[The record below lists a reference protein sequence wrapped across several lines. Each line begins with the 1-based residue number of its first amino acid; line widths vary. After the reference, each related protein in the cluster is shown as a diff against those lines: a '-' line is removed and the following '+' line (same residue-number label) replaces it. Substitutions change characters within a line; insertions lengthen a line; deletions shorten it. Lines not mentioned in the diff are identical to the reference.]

1 MNEPIDPRLDQI
13 TDALY
18 RVSVKL
24 LIVRDGTLLTVQE
37 PQGWYGI
44 PGGGINHG
52 QDLYEG
58 LLRELDEELGITSV
72 TPETISPLPSI
83 VSNAGVID
91 GIPRLTLFY
100 TTHQEV
106 QPSNNELS
114 FYWASAE
121 DLRSLTLAPNIAP
134 IREQLIDHLE

>member
-1 MNEPIDPRLDQI
+1 MNNQIDPRLDEI
-13 TDALY
+13 VDALY

-24 LIVRDGTLLTVQE
+24 LIVKDGKLLLVKE
-37 PQGWYGI
+37 PQGWYGV
-44 PGGGINHG
+44 PGGGITHG

-72 TPETISPLPSI
+72 SEDAISPLPSI
-83 VSNAGVID
+83 VSNVGIID

-100 TTHQEV
+100 TTHEEV

-114 FYWASAE
+114 FYWASAD
-121 DLRSLTLAPNIAP
+121 DLGTLLLAPNIAP
-134 IREQLIDHLE
+134 VRDQLTRHLQ